1 MAISPQLPTPY
12 NYPVYKQLSFSP
24 HAQLSI
30 QGQEAWCQVE
40 RHWHAGECGNE
51 LSSDHG
57 WLALPEKAST
67 LQCAGTMV
75 THQRPPTALVFTA
88 VLALWL
94 PFHPLVS
101 LRFTVSGQTLLPSF
115 PSKRNLRKAVRRV
128 TSHTG
133 GVYVPVLCRKSSL
146 SGWRRNFVSP

>member
-1 MAISPQLPTPY
+1 MAISPQLPTSY

-40 RHWHAGECGNE
+40 RRWLAGGCRDE

-57 WLALPEKAST
+57 CLTLPGKAGT
-67 LQCAGTMV
+67 LQCVGTMV
-75 THQRPPTALVFTA
+75 AHQRPPVALVFTA

-101 LRFTVSGQTLLPSF
+101 HVRAGSPAFLP
-115 PSKRNLRKAVRRV
+115 
-128 TSHTG
+128 
-133 GVYVPVLCRKSSL
+133 
-146 SGWRRNFVSP
+146 